1 MLLRDVVRTEMKEK
15 GISVIQLAEC
25 LHTTRSYVYQL
36 LNGEIKGPTLKR
48 ALEICDALG
57 ISVNELV
64 EKIKAD

>member
-15 GISVIQLAEC
+15 GISVIQLAER

-36 LNGEIKGPTLKR
+36 LNGEIKGPTLER

>member
-25 LHTTRSYVYQL
+25 LHTTRSYVYHL